1 MIFQSVKMA
10 WNAVTA
16 NKMRTF
22 LTMLGIIIGVA
33 SLIVLVSIA
42 NGATNSVTDEISDM
56 GSSYL
61 TVTISDDKENPLRW
75 KELNDFTESEEV
87 KELAPVSRTSVTAKS
102 GYTSGTMTLIGTN
115 GSYADIQGLELKT
128 GRFLKNTDLENNS
141 YVVVITADT
150 ATELLGRTNV
160 EGESISL
167 NGRKFLVV
175 GVLDDNSASS
185 LTGGASAVAASS
197 GSSDSTSDDS
207 SGNSASST
215 VSLEGYIPYST
226 MTRIADNVL
235 DVDQFYASA
244 SREDTLDYAK
254 EALTQALLD
263 RFEKDEDAFT
273 VTDQSEII
281 DTMESVTN
289 TMSLM
294 IGGIAAISLLVGGIG
309 IMNIML
315 VSVTER
321 TKEIGIRK
329 AIGAGRG
336 TIMLQFLI
344 EALIVSMMGCAIGIG
359 VSWVAL
365 QIAGKVM
372 QDSMNLTMDMDVVWI
387 SVIFSGIIGIGFG
400 LYPANKAARKK
411 PIDALRYSG

>member
-10 WNAVTA
+10 WNAVSS

-61 TVTISDDKENPLRW
+61 TVTVSDDKENPLRW

-87 KELAPVSRTSVTAKS
+87 KAVAPVSRTSVTAKS
-102 GYTSGTMTLIGTN
+102 GYTSETMTLIGTN
-115 GSYADIQGLELKT
+115 GSYEDIQGMELT
-128 GRFLKNTDLENNS
+128 CGRFLKNTDLENNS

-150 ATELLGRTNV
+150 ATELLGRVNV

-167 NGRKFLVV
+167 NGQKFLVI
-175 GVLDDNSASS
+175 GVLDEDSTSS
-185 LTGGASAVAASS
+185 LTGNVSSVADA
-197 GSSDSTSDDS
+197 SSDSSSDS
-207 SGNSASST
+207 STSST

-235 DVDQFYASA
+235 DVNQFYASA

-254 EALTQALLD
+254 EALTQELLEM
-263 RFEKDEDAFT
+263 FEKDEDAFT
-273 VTDQSEII
+273 VTDQSSIM
-281 DTMESVTN
+281 DTMENVTN

-321 TKEIGIRK
+321 TREIGIRK
-329 AIGAGRG
+329 AIGAGRW

-372 QDSMNLTMDMDVVWI
+372 QDSMNLAMDMDVVWI
-387 SVIFSGIIGIGFG
+387 SVIFSGIIGIAFG

>member
-10 WNAVTA
+10 WNAVSS

-61 TVTISDDKENPLRW
+61 TVTVSDDKENPLRW
-75 KELNDFTESEEV
+75 KELNNFTESEEV
-87 KELAPVSRTSVTAKS
+87 KAVAPVSRTSVTAKS
-102 GYTSGTMTLIGTN
+102 GYTSGTMTLTGTN
-115 GSYADIQGLELKT
+115 GSYGDIQGMELT
-128 GRFLKNTDLENNS
+128 CGRFLKNTDLENNS

-150 ATELLGRTNV
+150 ATELLGRVNV

-167 NGRKFLVV
+167 NGRKFLVI
-175 GVLDDNSASS
+175 GVLDEDSTSS
-185 LTGGASAVAASS
+185 LTGNASS
-197 GSSDSTSDDS
+197 VADASSDSSDS
-207 SGNSASST
+207 SSDSSTSST

-254 EALTQALLD
+254 EALTQELLE

-273 VTDQSEII
+273 VTDQSAIM
-281 DTMESVTN
+281 DTMENVTN

-321 TKEIGIRK
+321 TREIGIRK
-329 AIGAGRG
+329 AIGAGRW

-372 QDSMNLTMDMDVVWI
+372 QDSINRAMDMDVVWI
-387 SVIFSGIIGIGFG
+387 SVIFSGIIGIAFG